1 MNTLGGLVVGFA
13 ALAMILS
20 LSIHKIDE
28 GHVGVY
34 YRVRKRNIDLI
45 DEFIRFF

>member
-1 MNTLGGLVVGFA
+1 MQTVAAIVAGLGIFVFFVN
-13 ALAMILS
+13 

-34 YRVRKRNIDLI
+34 YRVGSCN
-45 DEFIRFF
+45 F